1 MWPRRWFLKVSIG
14 GARPV
19 SSSFAWE
26 ANLWPVSGT
35 SMTRSGYFWKGDEE
49 RR

>member
-1 MWPRRWFLKVSIG
+1 MWTRRGFLKVSM

-26 ANLWPVSGT
+26 ANLCPEQGAF
-35 SMTRSGYFWKGDEE
+35 MTRSGYFWKGDEE

>member
-1 MWPRRWFLKVSIG
+1 VLTRRQFLKVSM

-19 SSSFAWE
+19 SSSIAWE
-26 ANLWPVSGT
+26 ANLWPEEGT
-35 SMTRSGYFWKGDEE
+35 SMTRSGYCWKEDEG